1 MYFLHFYS
9 LVEDKL
15 MRAHQKR
22 ERHTIYSDRQIF
34 PVPVSTDN
42 KSVAAF
48 AVFVRT
54 RVITVP

>member
-1 MYFLHFYS
+1 MIILTDVYS

-15 MRAHQKR
+15 MRGHQNG
-22 ERHTIYSDRQIF
+22 ESHNLCWQTF
-34 PVPVSTDN
+34 PVRVPTDN
-42 KSVAAF
+42 KSAAVL